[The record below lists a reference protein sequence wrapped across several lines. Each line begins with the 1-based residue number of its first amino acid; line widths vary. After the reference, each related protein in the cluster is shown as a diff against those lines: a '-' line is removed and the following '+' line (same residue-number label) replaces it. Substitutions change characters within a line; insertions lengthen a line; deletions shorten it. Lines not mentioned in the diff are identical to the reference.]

1 MTAYR
6 PEDINQQTVLRK
18 DGDPSF
24 NMACPTL
31 HEAVIE
37 VKNRW
42 SKDDQE
48 KARFRVSG
56 RGYEYSWSD
65 IKLHVE

>member
-1 MTAYR
+1 MTEYR
-6 PEDINQQTVLRK
+6 PEDINQQTVLYK
-18 DGDPSF
+18 VGDPSF
-24 NMACPTL
+24 EMHCLTL

-48 KARFRVSG
+48 RARFKIAG
-56 RGYEYSWSD
+56 REYSWAD
-65 IKLHVE
+65 IKPRVV

>member
-1 MTAYR
+1 MTEYR
-6 PEDINQQTVLRK
+6 PEDINQQTVLYK

-24 NMACPTL
+24 EMNCPTL
-31 HEAVIE
+31 GEAVIE

-48 KARFRVSG
+48 RARFKITG
-56 RGYEYSWSD
+56 REYSWVD
-65 IKLHVE
+65 IKPHVD